1 MSSIGN
7 DKENSLGDK
16 ISEHDSDYRKDAV
29 HKPVDRGY
37 PMAPGQL
44 YPTEAGTLFHAGNIL
59 IALVGLPATSKTL
72 LAVSMTRYTRWLGVR
87 TRSFHV
93 SEYRR
98 HKSNRNISLSLKFEQ
113 EMVDEVLKD
122 MIDFFENKRGQ
133 IAIFDSLN
141 ILKSDRKKLVSIF
154 EKINV
159 KVLFIESIV
168 TDPDL
173 VNENIEIALKSNQY
187 LNWRKEDAVDY
198 YTKKL
203 LIKETQYEQITTDE
217 NCSFLKYINFGK
229 QLIINHNN
237 QFGYLINKIVF
248 FLMNLRNKTSRVYL
262 ARCGTSNSDKY
273 KNDEVLNE
281 KGIRYSKVL
290 TDLVLNRVKMHRQG
304 KEVDKKSLT
313 VWTGPRKRTYDTGK
327 FFIEKGFDVQERS
340 QLKQLQ
346 PGNVADM
353 TVDEIKEKYPKEHAE
368 FLKDP
373 YHYRYP
379 RAESYHDLAVRMEP
393 LLLELEH
400 MNTDVLIIAH
410 ESTLRILYGYLL
422 ACTVL
427 DVPRLEFSREYLTE
441 ITFGPFCNTVERIS
455 INL

>member
-1 MSSIGN
+1 MSDIQN
-7 DKENSLGDK
+7 TTQNSLPDGLSNEK
-16 ISEHDSDYRKDAV
+16 FECKQDAV
-29 HKPVDRGY
+29 HEPIDHGH

-44 YPTEAGTLFHAGNIL
+44 YPTEAGSLFHAGNIL

-72 LAVSMTRYTRWLGVR
+72 LAVAMTRYTRWLGVR

-98 HKSNRNISLSLKFEQ
+98 HKSNPKISLNLQFEQ
-113 EMVDEVLKD
+113 EMVEEVIND
-122 MIDFFENKRGQ
+122 MKDFFVNKRGQ

-141 ILKSDRKKLVSIF
+141 ILKSDRQNLVQNF

-159 KVLFIESIV
+159 KVLFIESIL
-168 TDPDL
+168 TETEL

-187 LNWRKEDAVDY
+187 FNWRKEDAVDY
-198 YTKKL
+198 YTRKL
-203 LIKETQYEQITTDE
+203 SITESQYEQVTPEE
-217 NCSFLKYINFGK
+217 NCNYLKYINFGK

-262 ARCGTSNSDKY
+262 ARCGESNSDSY
-273 KNDEVLNE
+273 EDEEELND
-281 KGIRYSKVL
+281 KGRNYSKLL
-290 TDLVLNRVKMHRQG
+290 TDLVLERVRLNRQG
-304 KEVDKKSLT
+304 QELGSDSLT
-313 VWTGPRKRTYDTGK
+313 IWAGPRKRTIDTGM
-327 FFIEKGFDVQERS
+327 FFVKEGFTVQERS

-346 PGNVADM
+346 PGNV
-353 TVDEIKEKYPKEHAE
+353 VDLSFEEIQLKYPHEYVE
-368 FLKDP
+368 YLKDP
-373 YHYRYP
+373 YHYRFS

-400 MNTDVLIIAH
+400 MKRDVLVIAH

-422 ACTVL
+422 ACTSV
-427 DVPRLEFSREYLTE
+427 DVPKLDFPRNVLTE
-441 ITFGPFCNTVERIS
+441 ITFGPFSNTVERIP
-455 INL
+455 IG

>member
-1 MSSIGN
+1 MSVN
-7 DKENSLGDK
+7 ENNKENFLKDK
-16 ISEHDSDYRKDAV
+16 ILANDSDYRKDAV
-29 HKPVDRGY
+29 HEPVDRGY

-59 IALVGLPATSKTL
+59 IALVGLPATAKTL

-98 HKSNRNISLSLKFEQ
+98 HKSNKNIALSLKFEQ
-113 EMVDEVLKD
+113 DMVDEVLKD
-122 MIDFFENKRGQ
+122 IVDFFENKRGQ

-141 ILKSDRKKLVSIF
+141 ILKSDRKRLVSLF
-154 EKINV
+154 ENINV

-187 LNWRKEDAVDY
+187 LNWRKEDAIDY

-203 LIKETQYEQITTDE
+203 LIKETQYEHITPDE
-217 NCSFLKYINFGK
+217 NCNFLKYINFGK

-262 ARCGTSNSDKY
+262 ARCGTSDSDKY

-281 KGIRYSKVL
+281 EGIRYSKIL
-290 TDLVLNRVKMHRQG
+290 TELVLDRVKMHRQG
-304 KEVDKKSLT
+304 KEVDTDAL
-313 VWTGPRKRTYDTGK
+313 VIWAGPRKRTYTTGM
-327 FFIEKGFDVQERS
+327 FFVEKGFNVQERS

-346 PGNVADM
+346 PGSVADM
-353 TVDEIKEKYPKEHAE
+353 TLDEIKEKYPNEHTE

-379 RAESYHDLAVRMEP
+379 RAESYHDLAVRMES

-410 ESTLRILYGYLL
+410 ESTLRVLYGYLL
-422 ACTVL
+422 AYTVL
-427 DVPRLEFSREYLTE
+427 DVPKLEFSREFLTE
-441 ITFGPFCNTVERIS
+441 ITFGPFCNTVERIP
-455 INL
+455 IN

>member
-1 MSSIGN
+1 MN
-7 DKENSLGDK
+7 VNKNNKENSLKDK
-16 ISEHDSDYRKDAV
+16 TLNDDLDYRKDAV
-29 HKPVDRGY
+29 HEPVDCGC

-44 YPTEAGTLFHAGNIL
+44 YPTETGTLFHAGNIL

-98 HKSNRNISLSLKFEQ
+98 HKSNRNIALSLKFEQ
-113 EMVDEVLKD
+113 DMVDEVLKVI
-122 MIDFFENKRGQ
+122 IDFFENKKGQ

-141 ILKSDRKKLVSIF
+141 ILKSDRKRLVSLF
-154 EKINV
+154 ENINV

-168 TDPDL
+168 TDPKL
-173 VNENIEIALKSNQY
+173 VNKNIEIALKSNQY
-187 LNWRKEDAVDY
+187 LNWRKEDAIDY

-203 LIKETQYEQITTDE
+203 SIKESQYEHITPDE
-217 NCSFLKYINFGK
+217 NCNFLKYINFGE

-237 QFGYLINKIVF
+237 QLGYLINKIVF

-262 ARCGTSNSDKY
+262 ARCGTSDSDKY
-273 KNDEVLNE
+273 TNDEVLNE
-281 KGIRYSKVL
+281 EGIRYSKNL
-290 TDLVLNRVKMHRQG
+290 TDLVLDRVGMHRQG
-304 KEVDKKSLT
+304 KKVDTESL
-313 VWTGPRKRTYDTGK
+313 VIWTGPRKRTYITGK

-346 PGNVADM
+346 PGSIADM
-353 TVDEIKEKYPKEHAE
+353 TIEEIKEKYPNEHAE

-379 RAESYHDLAVRMEP
+379 RAESYHDLAVRMES

-400 MNTDVLIIAH
+400 MNTNVLIIAH
-410 ESTLRILYGYLL
+410 ESTLRVLYGYLL
-422 ACTVL
+422 AYTVL
-427 DVPRLEFSREYLTE
+427 DVPKLEFSREFLTE
-441 ITFGPFCNTVERIS
+441 ITFGPFSNTVEKIP
-455 INL
+455 IN

>member
-1 MSSIGN
+1 MS
-7 DKENSLGDK
+7 ENSNNVQDSLFPEYLSGK
-16 ISEHDSDYRKDAV
+16 ITCKPDAV
-29 HKPVDRGY
+29 HEPIDGGY

-72 LAVSMTRYTRWLGVR
+72 LAVAMTRYTRWLGVR

-98 HKSNRNISLSLKFEQ
+98 HKSHKKISLNLEFEQ
-113 EMVDEVLKD
+113 EMVDEVIND
-122 MIDFFENKRGQ
+122 MKDFFENKRGQ

-141 ILKSDRKKLVSIF
+141 ILRSDRQNLVKLF
-154 EKINV
+154 GDINV
-159 KVLFIESIV
+159 KVLFIESIL
-168 TDPDL
+168 TDAEL
-173 VNENIEIALKSNQY
+173 VNENIEIALRSNQY

-203 LIKETQYEQITTDE
+203 SITESQYEQITRE
-217 NCSFLKYINFGK
+217 EQCSYLKYINFGK

-262 ARCGTSNSDKY
+262 ARCGRSNSDKY
-273 KNDEVLNE
+273 KDDELLNDE
-281 KGIRYSKVL
+281 GIRYSKVL
-290 TDLVLNRVKMHRQG
+290 TDLVLKRVKLNRQG
-304 KEVDKKSLT
+304 KELDSESLT
-313 VWTGPRKRTYDTGK
+313 IWAGPRKRTIDTGM
-327 FFIEKGFDVQERS
+327 FFLEEGFTLQERS

-346 PGNVADM
+346 PGNV
-353 TVDEIKEKYPKEHAE
+353 VDLSFEEIQSKFPKEYVE
-368 FLKDP
+368 YLKDP
-373 YHYRYP
+373 YHYRFS

-400 MNTDVLIIAH
+400 MKRDVLIIAH

-422 ACTVL
+422 ACTSV
-427 DVPRLEFSREYLTE
+427 DVPKLEFSRYVLTE
-441 ITFGPFCNTVERIS
+441 ITFGPFSNTVERIP
-455 INL
+455 IK